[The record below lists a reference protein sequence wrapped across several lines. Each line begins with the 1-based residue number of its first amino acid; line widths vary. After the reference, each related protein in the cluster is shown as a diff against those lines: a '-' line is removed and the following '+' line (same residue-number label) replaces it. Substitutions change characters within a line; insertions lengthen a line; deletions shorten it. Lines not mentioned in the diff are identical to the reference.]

1 MNNLLTQALNEA
13 IDLIITLQFNNVQG
27 NGRYIEDCRVF
38 SVLNSLA
45 EAKGFMEE

>member
-27 NGRYIEDCRVF
+27 NGRYIEDYRVF